1 MDDLRR
7 RILIPRA
14 MLLIEI
20 ERRCAAAG
28 CCARNRLGLT
38 KQEAREYHGFA
49 CAKCERWTEDV
60 LIKRDVPEWWEELMV
75 TTLGDKVLRAQ
86 IIGEEEGDRR

>member
-1 MDDLRR
+1 
-7 RILIPRA
+7 
-14 MLLIEI
+14 
-20 ERRCAAAG
+20 
-28 CCARNRLGLT
+28 
-38 KQEAREYHGFA
+38 
-49 CAKCERWTEDV
+49 